1 MAKKSKSVRQYNKQI
16 QRLNKINRKA
26 QQKGLKLDLR
36 TPTPKETRVEKKQL
50 QDIRATVKRATEQVK
65 EPKSSSTF
73 KLTTKQIAKAV
84 QKRQR
89 IAEVKN
95 RIKKISLAEPT
106 ENQIDK
112 EKTKDLR
119 DIINKNR
126 RKTTP
131 EDEQITEDEYEE
143 IIDDIKEQKR
153 QQRERE
159 KRAKEI
165 RQTIENNRKKYTPEE
180 PETEPQDTVNEDN
193 SFYVESVITHYR
205 QEISHYPSH
214 AEPLLNNWLDSMI
227 TKYGRE
233 MVAKMLQDGAEA
245 GVILT
250 REIAYD
256 DELLQ
261 GYISDMLDYLPEMED
276 WAKADV
282 LDSFDSWVDIE

>member
-36 TPTPKETRVEKKQL
+36 TPTPKESKVEKKQL
-50 QDIRATVKRATEQVK
+50 QEIRAQVRRASDQVK
-65 EPKSSSTF
+65 EQKTDN
-73 KLTTKQIAKAV
+73 KVQVTKKQLAKA
-84 QKRQR
+84 
-89 IAEVKN
+89 I
-95 RIKKISLAEPT
+95 
-106 ENQIDK
+106 
-112 EKTKDLR
+112 
-119 DIINKNR
+119 
-126 RKTTP
+126 
-131 EDEQITEDEYEE
+131 
-143 IIDDIKEQKR
+143 QKR
-153 QQRERE
+153 QQRL
-159 KRAKEI
+159 KPVAPPKVKTGKQQ
-165 RQTIENNRKKYTPEE
+165 RQQQIDTQRSYYTPEE

-193 SFYVESVITHYR
+193 SFYVESIILHYL

-214 AEPLLNNWLDSMI
+214 AEPILRNWLNSLID
-227 TKYGRE
+227 KYGKAD
-233 MVAKMLQDGAEA
+233 VAKMLQDGAEA

-282 LDSFDSWVDIE
+282 LDSFDSWTDIE